1 MRLSRLYVYIFKEHQ
16 GPFIGAILVL
26 AFLFISNLLMTSLD
40 KLLGKDLGF
49 VVVEYILL
57 NLAWILAMAVP
68 MAVLISTLMVYGRL
82 GEDNEITAMRA
93 SGISFTSIIRP
104 SLLFAFIIM
113 IALLYFNNY
122 ILPDANHRARL
133 LKRAIYQKHPDLN
146 INAGYFLYDIPDY
159 TLFIRNKNGNELT
172 DLLIYHTSPEGQH
185 ITVWAQKGTLF
196 TKGTR
201 VILDLQ
207 DGEIHEL
214 PAAPEEDYRILNF
227 QKHRITIPVDE
238 MSLQRQESERRGD
251 REMDIAEMMEVVHEY
266 RDRRKQLK
274 NRINNDIAQWG
285 GDTSAFSFKKYEKVL
300 DNLIHSIKEDSA
312 GAYTDKN
319 KQRQLELKLRNLN
332 ARKRRL
338 ETDKRILHAYKM
350 QENKYLV
357 EVHKKVSM
365 PVACLIFILV
375 GSPLGI
381 IARRGGMGVAVGV
394 SVIFFLI
401 YWASLMGGERL
412 ADRAIIEPWIAMW
425 SSNIVFAILG
435 IFLVWF
441 AIREQATLK
450 IFKKRDV
457 NESNE
462 R

>member
-1 MRLSRLYVYIFKEHQ
+1 MRLSRLYIYIFKEHQ
-16 GPFIGAILVL
+16 GPFLGAILVL

-93 SGISFTSIIRP
+93 SGISFSSIIRP

-113 IALLYFNNY
+113 VALLYFNNY

-185 ITVWAQKGTLF
+185 ITVWAENGTLF

-207 DGEIHEL
+207 NGEIHEL
-214 PAAPEEDYRILNF
+214 PPDPEQDYRILNF
-227 QKHRITIPVDE
+227 EKHRITIPVDE
-238 MSLQRQESERRGD
+238 MSLQRQDSERRGD
-251 REMDIAEMMEVVHEY
+251 REMNISEMMVYVHEY
-266 RDRRKQLK
+266 RDRQTQLK
-274 NRINNDIAQWG
+274 KRINQDIAQWG
-285 GDTSAFSFKKYEKVL
+285 GDTSSFSFKKYEKIL
-300 DNLIHSIKEDSA
+300 DNLILSIKEDSA
-312 GAYTDKN
+312 QVIPDKT
-319 KQRQLELKLRNLN
+319 KQRQLEMKIRNLN

-338 ETDKRILHAYKM
+338 ETDGRIMHAYKM

-365 PVACLIFILV
+365 PVACVIFILV

-394 SVIFFLI
+394 SVVFFLI
-401 YWASLMGGERL
+401 YWASLMSGERL

-425 SSNIVFAILG
+425 SSNIVFGILG
-435 IFLVWF
+435 IFLVWY
-441 AIREQATLK
+441 AIREQVTLK

-457 NESNE
+457 NESE
-462 R
+462 LQ